1 QQGDASEFSRSST
14 PPKVVFSGMEETPLE
29 VAAQHAM
36 NGARIVARQ
45 RRLIAELQTDGHDT
59 DYAEALLTTFL
70 TSQAIF
76 EEHWL
81 AMVKESGHTNRD
93 VASMTPVSFL
103 RKEKMERIARAISA
117 GWMVP

>member
-1 QQGDASEFSRSST
+1 
-14 PPKVVFSGMEETPLE
+14 MEETSLE

-45 RRLIAELQTDGHDT
+45 RRLIGELRMDGHDT
-59 DYAEALLTTFL
+59 DYAEALLSTFL
-70 TSQAIF
+70 TSQAIC

-81 AMVKESGHTNRD
+81 AVVNESGHTNRD

-103 RKEKMERIARAISA
+103 RVAQYSRDS
-117 GWMVP
+117 